1 MKALAYRY
9 PTTESEKPRQ
19 RVSNA
24 DRKVFA
30 NPESFC
36 NKMKNLRTFWKMSG
50 YYTKYPDN
58 MQCVRMDWKVSG

>member
-1 MKALAYRY
+1 MEDKEIDKVEKGMDRVNKDKEAGSQA
-9 PTTESEKPRQ
+9 ESQKPRQ

-36 NKMKNLRTFWKMSG
+36 DLFI
-50 YYTKYPDN
+50 
-58 MQCVRMDWKVSG
+58 MD